1 MTLLPL
7 VPPDEM
13 PAPRGVYPIPLEL
26 EDGEQE
32 ALLWTDDAGTPANVL
47 KVNLVNDQIVIGSAD
62 RPIALKVYDA
72 GIGDEVNV
80 LDAGPVAPKGFDA
93 SPSSGTCQGLY
104 QFAGNLN
111 DSSGNGR
118 NLTAA
123 GTGTHGFTRWRGKS
137 GVILDGARWF
147 SVASTGF
154 TSTTD
159 LTIEMMVRLAWKG
172 SYGAIVICQDSTPSA
187 PGSRAQYSFAGG
199 YSSSSFNASWYFHQT
214 SAPATIAW
222 QPAFLQSGSVH
233 AITLTRDSAGTGLSL
248 YVDGVLHDSTTVATA
263 PGGTAPDTLFIGGQP
278 YSSGNYEW
286 EGELYSIAIHTGI
299 EMGAAEVLTR
309 HEVALGSRLT

>member
-1 MTLLPL
+1 VTTEVNHSDLTGADLHPPL
-7 VPPDEM
+7 GTSESASALAIADVNNSIL
-13 PAPRGVYPIPLEL
+13 V
-26 EDGEQE
+26 EDSSGY
-32 ALLWTDDAGTPANVL
+32 DVVR
-47 KVNLVNDQIVIGSAD
+47 VNLVDDEIVVGSSD
-62 RPIALKVYDA
+62 RPIALKVYDPDS
-72 GIGDEVNV
+72 G
-80 LDAGPVAPKGFDA
+80 VAQSILAVRRPAGFDS

-104 QFAGNLN
+104 QFDGNLN

-172 SYGAIVICQDSTPSA
+172 SYGAIVMCQDATPSA
-187 PGSRAQYSFAGG
+187 PVSRAQYSFAGG
-199 YSSSSFNASWYFHQT
+199 YSSSSFNTSYYSHQT
-214 SAPATIAW
+214 SAPAAITW

-248 YVDGVLHDSTTVATA
+248 YVDGALHDSTTVASA
-263 PGGTAPDTLFIGGQP
+263 PGGTAPNTLFIGGQP
-278 YSSGNYEW
+278 YSAGNYEW
-286 EGELYSIAIHTGI
+286 EGELFSVAIHTGI
-299 EMGAAEVLTR
+299 EMGAAEVLAR
-309 HEVALGSRLT
+309 HQNALGWRLS